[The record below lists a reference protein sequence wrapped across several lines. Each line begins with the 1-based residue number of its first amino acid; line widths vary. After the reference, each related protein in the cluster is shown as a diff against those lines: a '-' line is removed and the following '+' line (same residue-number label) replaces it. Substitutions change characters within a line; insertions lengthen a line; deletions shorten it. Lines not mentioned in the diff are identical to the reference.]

1 MVSCRTYIFMNGGDR
16 FKIKTYFK
24 MKVLYDL
31 QAFDM
36 QTHGGVSR
44 CFAELY
50 SHRPAFVDAHISV
63 KETDNVYLQELGFP
77 PKGTLYK
84 NFLCDKDTKLKHFL
98 FKLKYNIKYGKFSR
112 LDKRPL
118 INLFETESVLKK
130 GDFDIFHPTFF
141 DDYFLPFL
149 GKKPFV
155 ITVHDMIPEIFS
167 IDKHQVE
174 QKLAIIPKATH
185 IVAVSERTKQDL
197 VRIMH
202 VPEEKVSVIYHGS
215 DEEPYTPS
223 TTAPIAEEYI
233 LFVGTR
239 YEYKN
244 FKAFCKSCVG
254 ILKRH
259 PQLKIVC
266 TGVPFSPEE
275 IQFFESLGIKERIVH
290 KFVQTSQELLDLYHY
305 AFTFVYPS
313 KYEGFGIP
321 ILEAYKADCP
331 VMLNRASCFPEIAG
345 DAAVFF
351 DLNSEKS
358 DFEEQFETLY
368 RLTGDERGELIQRQ
382 RERMK
387 LYSWSKSAAQLADV
401 YKDVL
406 KNY

>member
-1 MVSCRTYIFMNGGDR
+1 
-16 FKIKTYFK
+16 
-24 MKVLYDL
+24 MKVLYDP

-50 SHRPAFVDAHISV
+50 AHRPAFVDASISI
-63 KETDNVYLQELGFP
+63 KETNNVYLKDLGFP
-77 PKGTLYK
+77 EAGDVYK
-84 NFLCDKDTKLKHFL
+84 HFLCAKDTKLKHFL
-98 FKLKYNIKYGKFSR
+98 FKLTYNLKYGKFSR
-112 LDKRPL
+112 WDKRPL
-118 INLFETESVLKK
+118 INQYETESVIKR
-130 GDFDIFHPTFF
+130 GDFDIFHPTFY
-141 DDYFLPFL
+141 DDYFLRL
-149 GKKPFV
+149 IGKKPFI

-167 IDKHQVE
+167 IDHSQAK
-174 QKLAIIPKATH
+174 QKLAVIPKAAH
-185 IVAVSERTKQDL
+185 IIAVSGQTKKGL
-197 VRIMH
+197 VRIMN
-202 VPEEKVSVIYHGS
+202 VPEEKVSVVYHGA
-215 DEEPYTPS
+215 DEEPYIPS
-223 TTAPIAEEYI
+223 STAPFAEEYI
-233 LFVGTR
+233 LYVGSR
-239 YEYKN
+239 YVYKN
-244 FKAFCKSCVG
+244 FTAFCKSCVG

-275 IQFFESLGIKERIVH
+275 IQLFESLGIKDRMVH
-290 KFVQTSQELLDLYHY
+290 RFVQTRQELFDLYHY
-305 AFTFVYPS
+305 AITFVYPS

-368 RLTGDERGELIQRQ
+368 RLTGDEKGELIQRQ

-406 KNY
+406 NNY

>member
-1 MVSCRTYIFMNGGDR
+1 
-16 FKIKTYFK
+16 
-24 MKVLYDL
+24 MKVLYDP

-50 SHRPAFVDAHISV
+50 AHRPAFVDASISI
-63 KETDNVYLQELGFP
+63 KETNNVYLKDLGFP
-77 PKGTLYK
+77 EAGDVYK
-84 NFLCDKDTKLKHFL
+84 HFLCAKDTKLKHFL
-98 FKLKYNIKYGKFSR
+98 FKLTYNLKYGKFSR
-112 LDKRPL
+112 WDKRPL
-118 INLFETESVLKK
+118 INQYETESVIKK
-130 GDFDIFHPTFF
+130 GDFDIFHPTFW

-167 IDKHQVE
+167 MDHSQAK
-174 QKLAIIPKATH
+174 QKLAVIPKAAH
-185 IVAVSERTKQDL
+185 IIAVSGQTKKDL
-197 VRIMH
+197 VRIMN
-202 VPEEKVSVIYHGS
+202 VPEEKVSVVYHGA
-215 DEEPYTPS
+215 DEEPYIPS
-223 TTAPIAEEYI
+223 STAPFAEEYI
-233 LFVGTR
+233 LYVGTR

-275 IQFFESLGIKERIVH
+275 IQLFESLGIKDRMVH
-290 KFVQTSQELLDLYHY
+290 RFVQTRQELFDLYHY
-305 AFTFVYPS
+305 AITFVYPS

-387 LYSWSKSAAQLADV
+387 LYSWSKSAAQLADI

>member
-1 MVSCRTYIFMNGGDR
+1 
-16 FKIKTYFK
+16 
-24 MKVLYDL
+24 MKVLYDP

-50 SHRPAFVDAHISV
+50 AHRPAFVDASISI
-63 KETDNVYLQELGFP
+63 KETNNVCLKDLGFP
-77 PKGTLYK
+77 EAGDVYK
-84 NFLCDKDTKLKHFL
+84 HFLCAKDTKLKHFL
-98 FKLKYNIKYGKFSR
+98 FKLTYNLKYGKFSR
-112 LDKRPL
+112 WDKRPL
-118 INLFETESVLKK
+118 INQYETESVIKK

-167 IDKHQVE
+167 MDHSQAK
-174 QKLAIIPKATH
+174 QKLAVIPKAAH
-185 IVAVSERTKQDL
+185 IIAVSGQTKKDL
-197 VRIMH
+197 VRIMN
-202 VPEEKVSVIYHGS
+202 VPEEKVSVVYHGA
-215 DEEPYTPS
+215 DEEPYIPS
-223 TTAPIAEEYI
+223 STAPFAEEYI
-233 LFVGTR
+233 LYVGTR

-275 IQFFESLGIKERIVH
+275 IQLFESLGIKDRMVH
-290 KFVQTSQELLDLYHY
+290 RFVQTRQELFDLYHY
-305 AFTFVYPS
+305 AITFVYPS

>member
-1 MVSCRTYIFMNGGDR
+1 
-16 FKIKTYFK
+16 
-24 MKVLYDL
+24 MKVLYDP

-50 SHRPAFVDAHISV
+50 AHRPAFVDASISI
-63 KETDNVYLQELGFP
+63 KETNNVYLKDLGFP
-77 PKGTLYK
+77 EAGDVYK
-84 NFLCDKDTKLKHFL
+84 HFLCAKDTKLKHFL
-98 FKLKYNIKYGKFSR
+98 FKLTYNLKYGKFSR
-112 LDKRPL
+112 WDKRPL
-118 INLFETESVLKK
+118 INQYETESVIKK

-167 IDKHQVE
+167 MDHSQAK
-174 QKLAIIPKATH
+174 QKLAVIPKAAH
-185 IVAVSERTKQDL
+185 IIAVSGQTKKDL
-197 VRIMH
+197 VRIMN
-202 VPEEKVSVIYHGS
+202 VPEEKVSVVYHGA
-215 DEEPYTPS
+215 DEEPYIPS
-223 TTAPIAEEYI
+223 STAPFAEEYI
-233 LFVGTR
+233 LCVGTR

-275 IQFFESLGIKERIVH
+275 IQLFESLGIKDRMVH
-290 KFVQTSQELLDLYHY
+290 RFVQTRQELFDLYHY
-305 AFTFVYPS
+305 AITFVYPS

>member
-1 MVSCRTYIFMNGGDR
+1 
-16 FKIKTYFK
+16 
-24 MKVLYDL
+24 MKVLYDS

-50 SHRPAFVDAHISV
+50 AHRPAFVDASISI
-63 KETDNVYLQELGFP
+63 KETNNVYLKDLGFP
-77 PKGTLYK
+77 EAGEVYK
-84 NFLCDKDTKLKHFL
+84 HFLCAKDTKLKHFL
-98 FKLKYNIKYGKFSR
+98 FKLTYNLKYGDFSR
-112 LDKRPL
+112 WDKQPL
-118 INLFETESVLKK
+118 INRNEAKPVIKN
-130 GDFDIFHPTFF
+130 GDYDIFHPTFY
-141 DDYFLPFL
+141 DDYFLRL
-149 GKKPFV
+149 IGKKPFV
-155 ITVHDMIPEIFS
+155 ITVHDMISEIFS
-167 IDKHQVE
+167 MDHSQAK
-174 QKLAIIPKATH
+174 QKLAVIPKAAH
-185 IVAVSERTKQDL
+185 IIAVSEQTKKDL
-197 VRIMH
+197 VRIMN
-202 VPEEKVSVIYHGS
+202 VPQEKVSVVYHGA
-215 DEEPYTPS
+215 DEEPYIPS
-223 TTAPIAEEYI
+223 STASFAVEYI
-233 LFVGTR
+233 LYVGSR
-239 YEYKN
+239 YVYKN
-244 FKAFCKSCVG
+244 ITAFCKSCVG

-275 IQFFESLGIKERIVH
+275 IQLFESLGIKDRMVH
-290 KFVQTSQELLDLYHY
+290 RFVQTRQELFDLYHY
-305 AFTFVYPS
+305 AITFVYPS

-401 YKDVL
+401 YKEVL

>member
-1 MVSCRTYIFMNGGDR
+1 
-16 FKIKTYFK
+16 

-98 FKLKYNIKYGKFSR
+98 FKLKYNIQYGKFSR

-275 IQFFESLGIKERIVH
+275 IQFFESLGIKERMVH

-368 RLTGDERGELIQRQ
+368 RLTGDEREELIQRQ

>member
-1 MVSCRTYIFMNGGDR
+1 
-16 FKIKTYFK
+16 

-77 PKGTLYK
+77 PKGILYK

-118 INLFETESVLKK
+118 INLFETERVLKK

-275 IQFFESLGIKERIVH
+275 IQFFESLGIKERMVH

-401 YKDVL
+401 YKEVS
-406 KNY
+406 

>member
-1 MVSCRTYIFMNGGDR
+1 
-16 FKIKTYFK
+16 

-98 FKLKYNIKYGKFSR
+98 FKLKYNIQYGKFSR

-275 IQFFESLGIKERIVH
+275 IQFFESLGIKDRMVH

-401 YKDVL
+401 YKEVL

>member
-1 MVSCRTYIFMNGGDR
+1 
-16 FKIKTYFK
+16 

-98 FKLKYNIKYGKFSR
+98 FKLKYNIQYGKFSR

-185 IVAVSERTKQDL
+185 IIAVSERTKQDL

-275 IQFFESLGIKERIVH
+275 IQFFESLGIKERMIH

>member
-1 MVSCRTYIFMNGGDR
+1 MR
-16 FKIKTYFK
+16 
-24 MKVLYDL
+24 VLYDP

-50 SHRPAFVDAHISV
+50 KHMPAFVDAQIFV
-63 KETDNVYLQELGFP
+63 KETDNVYLRELGFP
-77 PKGTLYK
+77 ASGNLYK
-84 NFLCDKDTKLKHFL
+84 DFLCAKDSKLKHIL
-98 FKLKYNIKYGKFSR
+98 FKLTYNLKYGDFSR
-112 LDKRPL
+112 WDKRPL
-118 INLFETESVLKK
+118 INRNEAKSVIKK
-130 GDFDIFHPTFF
+130 GDYDIFHPTFF
-141 DDYFLPFL
+141 DDYFLRL
-149 GKKPFV
+149 IGKKPFV

-167 IDKHQVE
+167 IDKSQAQ
-174 QKLAIIPKATH
+174 QKLAVIPKASH
-185 IVAVSERTKQDL
+185 LIAVSEQTKKDL
-197 VRIMH
+197 VRIMN
-202 VPEEKVSVIYHGS
+202 VPEEKVSVVYHGA
-215 DEEPYTPS
+215 DEEPYIPS
-223 TTAPIAEEYI
+223 PNAPLAEEYI
-233 LFVGTR
+233 LYVGSR
-239 YEYKN
+239 YVYKN
-244 FKAFCKSCVG
+244 FTAFCKSCVG

-275 IQFFESLGIKERIVH
+275 IQFFESLGIKERMVH

-313 KYEGFGIP
+313 LYEGFGIP

-401 YKDVL
+401 YKEVL

>member
-1 MVSCRTYIFMNGGDR
+1 
-16 FKIKTYFK
+16 
-24 MKVLYDL
+24 MKVLYDP

-50 SHRPAFVDAHISV
+50 AHRPAFVDASISI
-63 KETDNVYLQELGFP
+63 KKTNNVYLKDLGFP
-77 PKGTLYK
+77 EAGDVYK
-84 NFLCDKDTKLKHFL
+84 HFLCAKDTKLKHFL
-98 FKLKYNIKYGKFSR
+98 FKLTYNLKYGKFSR
-112 LDKRPL
+112 WDKRPL
-118 INLFETESVLKK
+118 INQYETESVIKK

-167 IDKHQVE
+167 MDHSQAK
-174 QKLAIIPKATH
+174 QKLAVIPKAAH
-185 IVAVSERTKQDL
+185 IIAVSGQTKKDL
-197 VRIMH
+197 VRIMN
-202 VPEEKVSVIYHGS
+202 VPEEKVSVVYHGA
-215 DEEPYTPS
+215 DEEPYIPS
-223 TTAPIAEEYI
+223 STAPFAEEYI
-233 LFVGTR
+233 LYVGTR

-275 IQFFESLGIKERIVH
+275 IQLFESLGIKDRMVH
-290 KFVQTSQELLDLYHY
+290 RFVQTRQELFDLYHY
-305 AFTFVYPS
+305 AITFVYPS

-406 KNY
+406 NNY

>member
-1 MVSCRTYIFMNGGDR
+1 
-16 FKIKTYFK
+16 

-185 IVAVSERTKQDL
+185 IIAVSERTKQDL

-275 IQFFESLGIKERIVH
+275 IQFFESLGIKERMVH

-351 DLNSEKS
+351 DFNSEKS

>member
-1 MVSCRTYIFMNGGDR
+1 
-16 FKIKTYFK
+16 
-24 MKVLYDL
+24 MKVLYDP

-50 SHRPAFVDAHISV
+50 AHRPAFVDASISI
-63 KETDNVYLQELGFP
+63 KETNNVYLKDLGFP
-77 PKGTLYK
+77 EAGDVYK
-84 NFLCDKDTKLKHFL
+84 HFLCAKDTKLKHFL
-98 FKLKYNIKYGKFSR
+98 FKLTYNLKYGKFSR
-112 LDKRPL
+112 WDKRPL
-118 INLFETESVLKK
+118 INQYETESVIKK

-167 IDKHQVE
+167 MDHSQAK
-174 QKLAIIPKATH
+174 QKLAVIPKAAH
-185 IVAVSERTKQDL
+185 IIAVSGQTKKDL
-197 VRIMH
+197 VRIMN
-202 VPEEKVSVIYHGS
+202 VPEEKVSVVYHGA
-215 DEEPYTPS
+215 DEEPYIPS
-223 TTAPIAEEYI
+223 STAPFAEEYI
-233 LFVGTR
+233 LYVGTR

-275 IQFFESLGIKERIVH
+275 IQLFESLGIKDRMVH
-290 KFVQTSQELLDLYHY
+290 RFVQTRQELFDLYHY
-305 AFTFVYPS
+305 AITFVYPS

>member
-1 MVSCRTYIFMNGGDR
+1 
-16 FKIKTYFK
+16 
-24 MKVLYDL
+24 MKVLYDP

-50 SHRPAFVDAHISV
+50 AHRPAFVDASIFI
-63 KETDNVYLQELGFP
+63 KETNNVYLKDLGFP
-77 PKGTLYK
+77 EAGDVYK
-84 NFLCDKDTKLKHFL
+84 HFLCAKDTKLKHFL
-98 FKLKYNIKYGKFSR
+98 FKLTYNLKYGKFSR
-112 LDKRPL
+112 WDKRPL
-118 INLFETESVLKK
+118 INQYETESVIKK

-167 IDKHQVE
+167 MDHSQAK
-174 QKLAIIPKATH
+174 QKLAVIPKAAH
-185 IVAVSERTKQDL
+185 IIAVSGQTKKDL
-197 VRIMH
+197 VRIMN
-202 VPEEKVSVIYHGS
+202 VPEEKVSVVYHGA
-215 DEEPYTPS
+215 DEESYIPS
-223 TTAPIAEEYI
+223 STAPFAEEYI
-233 LFVGTR
+233 LYVGTR

-275 IQFFESLGIKERIVH
+275 IQLFESLGIKDRMVH
-290 KFVQTSQELLDLYHY
+290 RFVQTRQELFDLYHY
-305 AFTFVYPS
+305 AITFVYPS

>member
-1 MVSCRTYIFMNGGDR
+1 
-16 FKIKTYFK
+16 

-98 FKLKYNIKYGKFSR
+98 FKLKYNIQYGKFSR

-215 DEEPYTPS
+215 DEEPYMPS

-244 FKAFCKSCVG
+244 FKAFCKSCVV

-275 IQFFESLGIKERIVH
+275 FQFFEALGIKDRMVH

>member
-1 MVSCRTYIFMNGGDR
+1 
-16 FKIKTYFK
+16 

-98 FKLKYNIKYGKFSR
+98 FKLKYNIQYGKFSR

-174 QKLAIIPKATH
+174 QKVAIIPKATH

-275 IQFFESLGIKERIVH
+275 IQFFESLGIKERMVH

-401 YKDVL
+401 YKEVL

>member
-98 FKLKYNIKYGKFSR
+98 FKLKYNIQYGKFSR

-259 PQLKIVC
+259 SQLKIVC

-275 IQFFESLGIKERIVH
+275 IQFFESLGIKERMVH

-313 KYEGFGIP
+313 LYEGFGIP

>member
-1 MVSCRTYIFMNGGDR
+1 
-16 FKIKTYFK
+16 
-24 MKVLYDL
+24 MKVLYDP

-50 SHRPAFVDAHISV
+50 AHRPAFVDASISI
-63 KETDNVYLQELGFP
+63 KETNNVYLKDLGFP
-77 PKGTLYK
+77 EAGDVYK
-84 NFLCDKDTKLKHFL
+84 HFLCAKDTKLKHFL
-98 FKLKYNIKYGKFSR
+98 FKLTYNLKYGKFSR
-112 LDKRPL
+112 WDKRPL
-118 INLFETESVLKK
+118 INQYETESVIKK

-167 IDKHQVE
+167 MDHSQAK
-174 QKLAIIPKATH
+174 QKLAVIPKAAH
-185 IVAVSERTKQDL
+185 IIAVSGQTKKDL
-197 VRIMH
+197 VRIMN
-202 VPEEKVSVIYHGS
+202 VPEEKVSVVYHGA
-215 DEEPYTPS
+215 DEEPYIPS
-223 TTAPIAEEYI
+223 STAPFAEEYI
-233 LFVGTR
+233 LYVGTR

-275 IQFFESLGIKERIVH
+275 IQLFESLGIKDRMVH
-290 KFVQTSQELLDLYHY
+290 RFVQTRQELFDLYHY
-305 AFTFVYPS
+305 AITFVYPS

-387 LYSWSKSAAQLADV
+387 LYSWSKSAAQLADI

>member
-1 MVSCRTYIFMNGGDR
+1 
-16 FKIKTYFK
+16 
-24 MKVLYDL
+24 MKVLYDP

-50 SHRPAFVDAHISV
+50 AHRPAFVDASISI
-63 KETDNVYLQELGFP
+63 KETNNVYLKDLGFP
-77 PKGTLYK
+77 EAGDVYK
-84 NFLCDKDTKLKHFL
+84 HFLCAKDTKLKHFL
-98 FKLKYNIKYGKFSR
+98 FKLTYNLKYGKFSR
-112 LDKRPL
+112 WDKRPL
-118 INLFETESVLKK
+118 INQYETESVIKR
-130 GDFDIFHPTFF
+130 GDFDIFHPTFY
-141 DDYFLPFL
+141 DDYFLRL
-149 GKKPFV
+149 IGKKPFI

-167 IDKHQVE
+167 IDHSQAK
-174 QKLAIIPKATH
+174 QKLAVIPKAAH
-185 IVAVSERTKQDL
+185 IIAVSGQTKKDL
-197 VRIMH
+197 VRIMN
-202 VPEEKVSVIYHGS
+202 VPEEKVSVVYHGA
-215 DEEPYTPS
+215 DEEPYIPS
-223 TTAPIAEEYI
+223 STAPFAEEYI
-233 LFVGTR
+233 LYVGSR
-239 YEYKN
+239 YVYKN
-244 FKAFCKSCVG
+244 FTAFCKSCVG

-275 IQFFESLGIKERIVH
+275 IQLFESFGIKDRMVH
-290 KFVQTSQELLDLYHY
+290 RFVQTRQELFDLYHY
-305 AFTFVYPS
+305 AITFVYPS

-406 KNY
+406 NNY

>member
-1 MVSCRTYIFMNGGDR
+1 
-16 FKIKTYFK
+16 

-98 FKLKYNIKYGKFSR
+98 FKLKYNIQYGKFSR

-215 DEEPYTPS
+215 DEEPYMPS

-244 FKAFCKSCVG
+244 FTAFCKSCVG

-266 TGVPFSPEE
+266 TGVPFSPDE
-275 IQFFESLGIKERIVH
+275 IQRFESLGIKDRMVH
-290 KFVQTSQELLDLYHY
+290 RFVQTRQELFDLYYY
-305 AFTFVYPS
+305 AITFVYPS

>member
-1 MVSCRTYIFMNGGDR
+1 
-16 FKIKTYFK
+16 
-24 MKVLYDL
+24 MKVLYDP

-50 SHRPAFVDAHISV
+50 AHRPAFVDASISI
-63 KETDNVYLQELGFP
+63 KETNNVYLKDLGFP
-77 PKGTLYK
+77 EAGDVYK
-84 NFLCDKDTKLKHFL
+84 HFLCAKDTKLKHFL
-98 FKLKYNIKYGKFSR
+98 FKLTYNLKYGKFSR
-112 LDKRPL
+112 WDKRPL
-118 INLFETESVLKK
+118 INQYETESVIKK

-167 IDKHQVE
+167 MDHSQAK
-174 QKLAIIPKATH
+174 QKLEVIPKAAH
-185 IVAVSERTKQDL
+185 IIAVSGQTKKDL
-197 VRIMH
+197 VRIMN
-202 VPEEKVSVIYHGS
+202 VPEEKVSVVYHGA
-215 DEEPYTPS
+215 DEESYIPS
-223 TTAPIAEEYI
+223 STAPFAEEYI
-233 LFVGTR
+233 LYVGTH

-275 IQFFESLGIKERIVH
+275 IQLFESLGIKDRMVH
-290 KFVQTSQELLDLYHY
+290 RFVQTRQELFDLYHY
-305 AFTFVYPS
+305 AITFVYPS

>member
-1 MVSCRTYIFMNGGDR
+1 
-16 FKIKTYFK
+16 

-98 FKLKYNIKYGKFSR
+98 FKLKYNIQYGKFSR

-167 IDKHQVE
+167 IDKHQVK

-215 DEEPYTPS
+215 DEEPYMPS

-275 IQFFESLGIKERIVH
+275 IQFFESLGIKERMVH

-368 RLTGDERGELIQRQ
+368 RLTGDEREELIQRQ

>member
-1 MVSCRTYIFMNGGDR
+1 MR
-16 FKIKTYFK
+16 
-24 MKVLYDL
+24 VLYDP

-50 SHRPAFVDAHISV
+50 KHMPAFVDAQIFV
-63 KETDNVYLQELGFP
+63 KETDNVYLRELGFP
-77 PKGTLYK
+77 ASGNLYK
-84 NFLCDKDTKLKHFL
+84 DFLCAKDSKLKHIL
-98 FKLKYNIKYGKFSR
+98 FKLTYNLKYGDFSR
-112 LDKRPL
+112 WDKRPL
-118 INLFETESVLKK
+118 INRNEAKSVIKK
-130 GDFDIFHPTFF
+130 GDYDIFHPTFF
-141 DDYFLPFL
+141 DDYFLRL
-149 GKKPFV
+149 IGKKPFV
-155 ITVHDMIPEIFS
+155 ITVHDMIPEIFFM
-167 IDKHQVE
+167 DAPQAQ
-174 QKLAIIPKATH
+174 QKLAVIPKATH
-185 IVAVSERTKQDL
+185 LIAVSEQTKKDL
-197 VRIMH
+197 VRIMN
-202 VPEEKVSVIYHGS
+202 VPEEKVSVVYHGA
-215 DEEPYTPS
+215 DEEPYIPS
-223 TTAPIAEEYI
+223 SAAPIAEEYI
-233 LFVGTR
+233 LYVGAR

-244 FKAFCKSCVG
+244 FTAFCKSCVD

-275 IQFFESLGIKERIVH
+275 IQLFESLGIKERMVH
-290 KFVQTSQELLDLYHY
+290 KFVQTRQELFDLYHY
-305 AFTFVYPS
+305 ALTFVYPS
-313 KYEGFGIP
+313 LYEGFGIP

>member
-1 MVSCRTYIFMNGGDR
+1 MR
-16 FKIKTYFK
+16 
-24 MKVLYDL
+24 VLYDP

-50 SHRPAFVDAHISV
+50 KHMPAFVDAQIFV
-63 KETDNVYLQELGFP
+63 KETDNVYLRELGFP
-77 PKGTLYK
+77 ASGNLYK
-84 NFLCDKDTKLKHFL
+84 DFLCAKDSKLKHIL
-98 FKLKYNIKYGKFSR
+98 FKLTYNLKYGDFSR
-112 LDKRPL
+112 WDKRPL
-118 INLFETESVLKK
+118 INRNEVKSVIKN
-130 GDFDIFHPTFF
+130 GDYDIFHPTFF
-141 DDYFLPFL
+141 DDYFLRL
-149 GKKPFV
+149 IGKKPFV

-167 IDKHQVE
+167 MDAPQAQ
-174 QKLAIIPKATH
+174 QKLAVIPKATH
-185 IVAVSERTKQDL
+185 LIAVSEQTKKDL
-197 VRIMH
+197 VRIMN
-202 VPEEKVSVIYHGS
+202 VPEEKVSVVYHGA
-215 DEEPYTPS
+215 DEEPYIPS
-223 TTAPIAEEYI
+223 SNAPLAEEYI
-233 LFVGTR
+233 LYVGSR
-239 YEYKN
+239 YVYKN
-244 FKAFCKSCVG
+244 FTAFCKSCVG

-259 PQLKIVC
+259 LQLKIVC

-275 IQFFESLGIKERIVH
+275 IQLFESLGIKERMVH
-290 KFVQTSQELLDLYHY
+290 KFVQTRQELFDLYHY
-305 AFTFVYPS
+305 ALTFVYPS
-313 KYEGFGIP
+313 LYEGFGIP

-401 YKDVL
+401 YKEVL

>member
-1 MVSCRTYIFMNGGDR
+1 
-16 FKIKTYFK
+16 

-98 FKLKYNIKYGKFSR
+98 FKLKYNIQYGKFSR

-215 DEEPYTPS
+215 DEEPYMPS

-244 FKAFCKSCVG
+244 FKAFCKSCVV

-275 IQFFESLGIKERIVH
+275 FQFFESLGIKDRMVH

-368 RLTGDERGELIQRQ
+368 CLTGDERGELIQRQ

>member
-1 MVSCRTYIFMNGGDR
+1 
-16 FKIKTYFK
+16 
-24 MKVLYDL
+24 MKVLYDS

-50 SHRPAFVDAHISV
+50 AHRPAFVDASISI
-63 KETDNVYLQELGFP
+63 KETNNVYLKDLGFP
-77 PKGTLYK
+77 EAGEVYK
-84 NFLCDKDTKLKHFL
+84 HFLCAKDTKLKHFL
-98 FKLKYNIKYGKFSR
+98 FKLTYNLKYGDFSR
-112 LDKRPL
+112 WDKQPL
-118 INLFETESVLKK
+118 INRNEAKPVIKN
-130 GDFDIFHPTFF
+130 GDYDIFHPTFY
-141 DDYFLPFL
+141 DDYFLRL
-149 GKKPFV
+149 IGKKPFV
-155 ITVHDMIPEIFS
+155 ITVHDMISEIFS
-167 IDKHQVE
+167 MDHSQAK
-174 QKLAIIPKATH
+174 QKLAVIPKAAH
-185 IVAVSERTKQDL
+185 IIAVSEQTKKDL
-197 VRIMH
+197 VRIMN
-202 VPEEKVSVIYHGS
+202 VPEEKVSVVYHGA
-215 DEEPYTPS
+215 DEETYIPS
-223 TTAPIAEEYI
+223 STASFAEEYI
-233 LFVGTR
+233 LYVGSR
-239 YEYKN
+239 YVYKN
-244 FKAFCKSCVG
+244 FTAFCKSCVG

-275 IQFFESLGIKERIVH
+275 IQLFESLGIKGRMVH
-290 KFVQTSQELLDLYHY
+290 RFVQTRQELFDLYHY
-305 AFTFVYPS
+305 AITFVYPS

-351 DLNSEKS
+351 DINSEKS

-387 LYSWSKSAAQLADV
+387 LYSWSKSATQLADV
-401 YKDVL
+401 YKEVL

>member
-1 MVSCRTYIFMNGGDR
+1 
-16 FKIKTYFK
+16 
-24 MKVLYDL
+24 MKVLYDS

-50 SHRPAFVDAHISV
+50 AHRPAFVDASISI
-63 KETDNVYLQELGFP
+63 KETNNVYLKDLGFP
-77 PKGTLYK
+77 EAGEVYK
-84 NFLCDKDTKLKHFL
+84 HFLCAKDTKLKHFL
-98 FKLKYNIKYGKFSR
+98 FKLTYNLKYGDFSR
-112 LDKRPL
+112 WDKQPL
-118 INLFETESVLKK
+118 INRNEAKPVIKN
-130 GDFDIFHPTFF
+130 GDYDIFHPTFY
-141 DDYFLPFL
+141 DDYFLRL
-149 GKKPFV
+149 IGKKPFV
-155 ITVHDMIPEIFS
+155 ITVHDMISEIFS
-167 IDKHQVE
+167 MDHSQAK
-174 QKLAIIPKATH
+174 QKLAVIPKAAH
-185 IVAVSERTKQDL
+185 IIAVSEQTKKDL
-197 VRIMH
+197 VRIMN
-202 VPEEKVSVIYHGS
+202 VPEEKVSVVYHGA
-215 DEEPYTPS
+215 DEEPYIPS
-223 TTAPIAEEYI
+223 STASFAEEYI
-233 LFVGTR
+233 LYVGSR
-239 YEYKN
+239 YVYKN
-244 FKAFCKSCVG
+244 FTAFCKSCVG

-275 IQFFESLGIKERIVH
+275 IQLFESLGIKDRMVH
-290 KFVQTSQELLDLYHY
+290 RFVQTRQELFDLYHY
-305 AFTFVYPS
+305 AITFVYPS

-331 VMLNRASCFPEIAG
+331 VMLNCASCFPEIAG

-401 YKDVL
+401 YKEVL

>member
-1 MVSCRTYIFMNGGDR
+1 
-16 FKIKTYFK
+16 
-24 MKVLYDL
+24 MKVLYDP

-50 SHRPAFVDAHISV
+50 AHRPAFVDASISI
-63 KETDNVYLQELGFP
+63 KETNNVYLKDLGLP
-77 PKGTLYK
+77 EAGDVYK
-84 NFLCDKDTKLKHFL
+84 HFLCAKDTKLKHFL
-98 FKLKYNIKYGKFSR
+98 FKLTYNLKYGKFSR
-112 LDKRPL
+112 WDKRPL
-118 INLFETESVLKK
+118 INQYETESVIKK

-167 IDKHQVE
+167 MDHSQAK
-174 QKLAIIPKATH
+174 QKLAVIPKAAH
-185 IVAVSERTKQDL
+185 IIAVSGQTKKDL
-197 VRIMH
+197 VRIMN
-202 VPEEKVSVIYHGS
+202 VPEEKVSVVYHGA
-215 DEEPYTPS
+215 DEEPYIPS
-223 TTAPIAEEYI
+223 STAPFAEEYI
-233 LFVGTR
+233 LYVGTR

-275 IQFFESLGIKERIVH
+275 IQLFESLGIKDRMVH
-290 KFVQTSQELLDLYHY
+290 RFVQTRQELFDLYHY
-305 AFTFVYPS
+305 AITFVYPS

-406 KNY
+406 NNY

>member
-1 MVSCRTYIFMNGGDR
+1 
-16 FKIKTYFK
+16 
-24 MKVLYDL
+24 MKVLYDS

-50 SHRPAFVDAHISV
+50 AHRPAFVDASIFI
-63 KETDNVYLQELGFP
+63 KETNNVYLKDLGFP
-77 PKGTLYK
+77 EAGYVYK
-84 NFLCDKDTKLKHFL
+84 HFLCAKDTKLKHFL
-98 FKLKYNIKYGKFSR
+98 FKLTYNLKYGDFSR
-112 LDKRPL
+112 WDKRPL
-118 INLFETESVLKK
+118 INRNEAKPVIKK

-141 DDYFLPFL
+141 DDYFLRL
-149 GKKPFV
+149 IGKKPFV

-167 IDKHQVE
+167 MDHSQAK
-174 QKLAIIPKATH
+174 QKLAVIPKAAH
-185 IVAVSERTKQDL
+185 IIAVSGQTKKDL
-197 VRIMH
+197 VRIMN
-202 VPEEKVSVIYHGS
+202 VPEEKVSVIYHGA
-215 DEEPYTPS
+215 DEEPYIPS
-223 TTAPIAEEYI
+223 STAPFAEEYI
-233 LFVGTR
+233 LYVGTR

-244 FKAFCKSCVG
+244 FTAFCKSCVG
-254 ILKRH
+254 IIKRH

-275 IQFFESLGIKERIVH
+275 IQLFESLGIKDRMVH
-290 KFVQTSQELLDLYHY
+290 RFVQTRQELFDLYHY
-305 AFTFVYPS
+305 AITFVYPS

-368 RLTGDERGELIQRQ
+368 RLTGDERGELIQCQ

-401 YKDVL
+401 YKKVS
-406 KNY
+406 

>member
-1 MVSCRTYIFMNGGDR
+1 
-16 FKIKTYFK
+16 
-24 MKVLYDL
+24 MKVLYDP

-50 SHRPAFVDAHISV
+50 AHRPAFVDASISI
-63 KETDNVYLQELGFP
+63 KETNNVYLKDLGFP
-77 PKGTLYK
+77 EAGDVYK
-84 NFLCDKDTKLKHFL
+84 HFLCAKDTKLKHFL
-98 FKLKYNIKYGKFSR
+98 FKLTYNLKYGKFSR
-112 LDKRPL
+112 WDKRPL
-118 INLFETESVLKK
+118 INQYETESVIKK

-141 DDYFLPFL
+141 DDYFFPFL

-167 IDKHQVE
+167 MDHSQAK
-174 QKLAIIPKATH
+174 QKLAVIPKAAH
-185 IVAVSERTKQDL
+185 IIAVSGQTKKDL
-197 VRIMH
+197 VRIMN
-202 VPEEKVSVIYHGS
+202 VPEEKVSVVYHGA
-215 DEEPYTPS
+215 DEEPYIPS
-223 TTAPIAEEYI
+223 STAPFAEEYI
-233 LFVGTR
+233 LYVGTR

-275 IQFFESLGIKERIVH
+275 IQLFESLGIKDRMLH
-290 KFVQTSQELLDLYHY
+290 RFVQTRQELFDLYHY
-305 AFTFVYPS
+305 AITFVYPS

>member
-1 MVSCRTYIFMNGGDR
+1 
-16 FKIKTYFK
+16 
-24 MKVLYDL
+24 MKVLYDP

-36 QTHGGVSR
+36 QAHGGVSR

-50 SHRPAFVDAHISV
+50 AHRPAFVDASISI
-63 KETDNVYLQELGFP
+63 KETNNVYLKDLGFP
-77 PKGTLYK
+77 DAGDVYK
-84 NFLCDKDTKLKHFL
+84 HFLCAKDTKLKHFL
-98 FKLKYNIKYGKFSR
+98 FKLTYNLKYGKFSR
-112 LDKRPL
+112 WDKRPL
-118 INLFETESVLKK
+118 INQYETESVIKK

-167 IDKHQVE
+167 MDHSQAK
-174 QKLAIIPKATH
+174 QKLAVIPKAAH
-185 IVAVSERTKQDL
+185 IIAVSGQTKKDL
-197 VRIMH
+197 VRIMN
-202 VPEEKVSVIYHGS
+202 VPEEKVSVVYHGA
-215 DEEPYTPS
+215 DEEPYIPS
-223 TTAPIAEEYI
+223 STAPFAEEYI
-233 LFVGTR
+233 LYVGTR

-275 IQFFESLGIKERIVH
+275 IQLFESLGIKDRMVH
-290 KFVQTSQELLDLYHY
+290 RFVQTRQELFDLYHY
-305 AFTFVYPS
+305 AITFVYPS

-406 KNY
+406 NNY

>member
-1 MVSCRTYIFMNGGDR
+1 
-16 FKIKTYFK
+16 
-24 MKVLYDL
+24 MKVLYDP

-50 SHRPAFVDAHISV
+50 AHRPAFVDASISI
-63 KETDNVYLQELGFP
+63 KETNNVYLKDLGFP
-77 PKGTLYK
+77 EAGDVYK
-84 NFLCDKDTKLKHFL
+84 HLLCAKDTKLKHFL
-98 FKLKYNIKYGKFSR
+98 FKLTYNLKYGKFSR
-112 LDKRPL
+112 WDKRPL
-118 INLFETESVLKK
+118 INQYETESVIKK

-167 IDKHQVE
+167 IDHSQAK
-174 QKLAIIPKATH
+174 QKLAVIPKAAH
-185 IVAVSERTKQDL
+185 IIAVSGQTKKDL
-197 VRIMH
+197 VRIMN
-202 VPEEKVSVIYHGS
+202 VPEEKVSVVYHGA
-215 DEEPYTPS
+215 DEEPYIPS
-223 TTAPIAEEYI
+223 STAPFAEEYI
-233 LFVGTR
+233 LYVGTR

-275 IQFFESLGIKERIVH
+275 IQLFESLGIKDRMVH
-290 KFVQTSQELLDLYHY
+290 RFVQTRQELFDLYHY
-305 AFTFVYPS
+305 AITFVYPS

-406 KNY
+406 NNY

>member
-1 MVSCRTYIFMNGGDR
+1 
-16 FKIKTYFK
+16 
-24 MKVLYDL
+24 MKVLYDP

-50 SHRPAFVDAHISV
+50 AHKPAFVDASISI
-63 KETDNVYLQELGFP
+63 KETNNVYLKDLGFP
-77 PKGTLYK
+77 EAGDVYK
-84 NFLCDKDTKLKHFL
+84 HFLCAKDTKLKHFL
-98 FKLKYNIKYGKFSR
+98 FKLTYNLKYGKFSR
-112 LDKRPL
+112 WDKRPL
-118 INLFETESVLKK
+118 INQYETESVIKR
-130 GDFDIFHPTFF
+130 GDFDIFHPTFY
-141 DDYFLPFL
+141 DDYFLRL
-149 GKKPFV
+149 IGKKPFI

-167 IDKHQVE
+167 IDHSQAK
-174 QKLAIIPKATH
+174 QKLAVIPKAAH
-185 IVAVSERTKQDL
+185 IIAVSGQTKKDL
-197 VRIMH
+197 VRIMN
-202 VPEEKVSVIYHGS
+202 VPEEKVSVVYHGA
-215 DEEPYTPS
+215 DEEPYIPS
-223 TTAPIAEEYI
+223 STAPFAEEYI
-233 LFVGTR
+233 LYVGSR
-239 YEYKN
+239 YVYKN
-244 FKAFCKSCVG
+244 FTAFCKSCVG

-275 IQFFESLGIKERIVH
+275 IQLFESLGIKDRMLH
-290 KFVQTSQELLDLYHY
+290 RFVQTRQELFDLYHY
-305 AFTFVYPS
+305 AITFVYPS

>member
-1 MVSCRTYIFMNGGDR
+1 
-16 FKIKTYFK
+16 

-215 DEEPYTPS
+215 DEEPYMPS

-259 PQLKIVC
+259 PQLNIVC

-275 IQFFESLGIKERIVH
+275 IQFFESLGINERMVH

-406 KNY
+406 ENY